1 MRYLLTLLV
10 MIAVLMG
17 GAMAHASMVRAAGEP
32 HVLFQ
37 HSHLAMGD
45 PAGDAQHRGS
55 AGHVMSGACAIA
67 CLGSF
72 AILAPPTEIALV
84 EFNAIVLWTPA
95 TPVVRGQ
102 MFAPDERPPKSI

>member
-1 MRYLLTLLV
+1 MRYVLTILV
-10 MIAVLMG
+10 LVAVVLS

-37 HSHLAMGD
+37 HSHLATGD
-45 PAGDAQHRGS
+45 PAGSAQHRGS
-55 AGHVMSGACAIA
+55 AGHVMSEACAKA
-67 CLGSF
+67 CLG
-72 AILAPPTEIALV
+72 AVALVAPPTEIALV
-84 EFNAIVLWTPA
+84 EFNPIVLWTPA